1 MWTLFWLFVV
11 AFTILFL
18 LALAVHATLSYLLD
32 RRLAK
37 LGAFLREDKP

>member
-18 LALAVHATLSYLLD
+18 IALAAHAVMSYCLD

-37 LGAFLREDKP
+37 VGDFLREAK